1 MTILPS
7 LKDDTFRLLK
17 NDSVK
22 KMISILECD
31 TKCALQTD
39 SNSNVTYSVTELAAT
54 KTKQDFNRKFSESS
68 SLLAKPVIALFKEKS
83 DISFG
88 ELDDLVCQTKKTFS
102 HSYQTCDKYP
112 LLAIVDERQPSKIL
126 LSNLAD

>member
-22 KMISILECD
+22 KMVSILECD

-39 SNSNVTYSVTELAAT
+39 SNSNVAYSVTELAAT
-54 KTKQDFNRKFSESS
+54 KTIKDFNRKFSESS
-68 SLLAKPVIALFKEKS
+68 SLLAKPVIALFKETS

-88 ELDDLVCQTKKTFS
+88 ELDDLVSQTKKTFS
-102 HSYQTCDKYP
+102 HSYRTCEKYP